1 MHDLD
6 SSMYTYIH
14 ISYLFIYSFNYLSI
28 YVFIY
33 LFIYL
38 SIYIYLFIYLLKI
51 YTYLYIDVTGTIMN
65 MRICR
70 LKMLFIIK
78 CPHFS

>member
-6 SSMYTYIH
+6 SSMYTYT
-14 ISYLFIYSFNYLSI
+14 YFLFM

-33 LFIYL
+33 LFFYLYIYL
-38 SIYIYLFIYLLKI
+38 YVYLFIYLLKI
-51 YTYLYIDVTGTIMN
+51 YTYVYIDEIGTIMN

-78 CPHFS
+78 CPQWVDPSILWI